1 MDKLIYDLVIAKPAF
16 PFITDYAWN
25 SMNAVDEALALIRMK
40 EIPVKNELGNV
51 DKPEPD
57 VLYKDT
63 FEYGYN
69 EIDNDDEPKDNKDSE
84 INESDQISDMYDKF
98 KKEQAKKKPVK
109 NKYEKKESEAK
120 EPVKNKSE
128 KDESIKALEKSS
140 KLLEDAINAAREK
153 VAKAT
158 ADRIN
163 NMKKKQ

>member
-69 EIDNDDEPKDNKDSE
+69 EIDNDDEP
-84 INESDQISDMYDKF
+84 NESDQISDMYDKF

-140 KLLEDAINAAREK
+140 KLLEDAINAAREM